1 MSKISPSHLSLMER
15 PGILAFILLLPAAMI
30 IFGLLVFPMC
40 SSLMISLT
48 KMDLLN
54 PASSKDFVG
63 LGNYIEA
70 LKNPMF
76 WAAFGKTWYF
86 ALLTVSIE
94 TALGICIALILNQN
108 FKGRGFVRGLIILP
122 WALPYVVNGMMW
134 KWIFDANYGAFNA
147 LLNQIGLLKSY
158 QIWLGDPIAAFHIV
172 IFANIW
178 KETPVAILLIL
189 AALQSVPKEL
199 YEAATVDGATGIQ
212 CLRKIVIPM
221 LKPVIMVVLVL
232 KTIWALKE
240 FDLIYIMTKGGP
252 ADATNVLTYY
262 IYQNTF
268 KFLKFGYGSAL
279 AYILTFAATILVM
292 LYVKNLLSEQ
302 ELDS

>member
-1 MSKISPSHLSLMER
+1 MEKFSRRQGLMEQ
-15 PGILAFILLLPAAMI
+15 PGGLAAVLLLPAALI
-30 IFGLLVFPMC
+30 IFGLLIFPML
-40 SSLMISLT
+40 SSFTMSFT

-54 PASSKDFVG
+54 PASSKDFAGV
-63 LGNYIEA
+63 GNYLEA
-70 LKNPMF
+70 LKNPSF

-86 ALLTVSIE
+86 ALLTVLIE
-94 TALGICIALILNQN
+94 TTLGLGIALILNQE
-108 FKGRGFVRGLIILP
+108 FRGRSFVRGLIILP
-122 WALPYVVNGMMW
+122 WALPYVVNGIMW

-147 LLNQIGLLKSY
+147 LLTQIGLLKSY
-158 QIWLGDPIAAFHIV
+158 QIWLGDPWAAFHIV

-178 KETPVAILLIL
+178 KETPVAVLLIL
-189 AALQSVPKEL
+189 AALQAVPKEL
-199 YEAATVDGATGIQ
+199 KEAAMVDGATGMQ
-212 CLRKIVIPM
+212 CFRKIILPI
-221 LKPVIMVVLVL
+221 LQPVIMVVLVL

-279 AYILTFAATILVM
+279 AYLLTLAATLFVFIYIKKM
-292 LYVKNLLSEQ
+292 LADQ
-302 ELDS
+302 ELES

>member
-1 MSKISPSHLSLMER
+1 MAHLPRERFNPMER
-15 PGILAFILLLPAAMI
+15 PGTLASVLLLPALI
-30 IFGLLVFPMC
+30 IVFGLLIFPMI
-40 SSLMISLT
+40 SSFIMSLT
-48 KMDLLN
+48 RMDLLN
-54 PASSKDFVG
+54 PSSSKEFIG
-63 LGNYIEA
+63 LGNYLEA
-70 LKNPMF
+70 ARNPSF

-94 TALGICIALILNQN
+94 TFLGLCIALLLNQN

-122 WALPYVVNGMMW
+122 WALPYVVNGIMW

-147 LLNQIGLLKSY
+147 LLNQLGLLKSY
-158 QIWLGDPIAAFHIV
+158 QIWLGDPVAAFHIV

-178 KETPVAILLIL
+178 KETPVAVLLIL
-189 AALQSVPKEL
+189 AALQAVPKEL
-199 YEAATVDGATGIQ
+199 YEAAMVDGATGRQ
-212 CLRKIVIPM
+212 CFRKVILPM
-221 LKPVIMVVLVL
+221 LQPVIMVVMVL

-240 FDLIYIMTKGGP
+240 FDLIYVMTKGGP

-279 AYILTFAATILVM
+279 AYILTLAAILFVVI
-292 LYVKNLLSEQ
+292 YVSKLLAEQ
-302 ELDS
+302 ELES

>member
-1 MSKISPSHLSLMER
+1 MELYNPLSSRE
-15 PGILAFILLLPAAMI
+15 FI
-30 IFGLLVFPMC
+30 
-40 SSLMISLT
+40 
-48 KMDLLN
+48 
-54 PASSKDFVG
+54 G

-70 LKNPMF
+70 VKNPLF
-76 WAAFGKTWYF
+76 WTAFGKTWYF
-86 ALLTVSIE
+86 ALFTVLIE
-94 TALGICIALILNQN
+94 TVLGICIALILNQN

-122 WALPYVVNGMMW
+122 WALPYVVNGIMW

-147 LLNQIGLLKSY
+147 LLNQVGLLKSY
-158 QIWLGDPIAAFHIV
+158 QIWLGDPVAAFHIV
-172 IFANIW
+172 ILANIW

-199 YEAATVDGATGIQ
+199 YEAAMVDGATGFQ
-212 CLRKIVIPM
+212 CLRKVVLPM
-221 LKPVIMVVLVL
+221 LKPVVVVVVIL

-240 FDLIYIMTKGGP
+240 FDLIYVMTKGGP

-279 AYILTFAATILVM
+279 AYILTLAAVILAV
-292 LYVKNLLSEQ
+292 LYVKNLLTEQ
-302 ELDS
+302 EFES